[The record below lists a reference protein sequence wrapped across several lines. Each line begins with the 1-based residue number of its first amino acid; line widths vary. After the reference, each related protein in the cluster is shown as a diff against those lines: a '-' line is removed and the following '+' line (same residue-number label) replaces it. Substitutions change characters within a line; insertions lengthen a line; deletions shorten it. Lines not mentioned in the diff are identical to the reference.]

1 LLITGDVGTGKTTL
15 INALVDSFEP
25 KEVVYAIV
33 TDPELNRLD
42 FFNIIAHAFRIP
54 KKFHSKADF
63 LIYFSKFLHFQAKKD
78 RKTVLIIDESQ
89 RLSQALLEEIRLLSN
104 IERNGHKL
112 LNIFFLGQNEFL
124 YLLEKNENRALKQR
138 ITLRYHLEPLTREET
153 AAYIQHRLR
162 VAGSKTSPFTPAA
175 VESIY
180 AFSKGYPRL
189 INIICDHALL
199 SGYVEEAAAVD
210 TTIID
215 ECWKE
220 LAFTPAAP
228 PPMEQTSQEGISPT
242 GQDTTTK
249 GRQSAYPFFVVALLA
264 ALLTAS
270 AVLIYSVYSDPARSI
285 LQEVRQLQTSI
296 QRLEEKTTPPQPA
309 PSSEIATAPAA
320 EAASPVAQSQIEKK
334 TAAPDPPNHSLSGP
348 ENPLPPSAPMEA
360 ETDTAALQD
369 RLDRF
374 LAETGNPFSV
384 YFVYNSNALTE
395 SDYELLD
402 RFAGRVLPVSD
413 ARIVIAGHTDSSG
426 SSTYNQTLSE
436 FRADTVKSYLVG
448 KGIAASRI
456 ETLGRGESGADEG
469 LQSSEPA
476 KAKRRVEIR
485 VVMGEEGQ
493 RVRR

>member
-1 LLITGDVGTGKTTL
+1 M
-15 INALVDSFEP
+15 N
-25 KEVVYAIV
+25 
-33 TDPELNRLD
+33 EL
-42 FFNIIAHAFRIP
+42 RI
-54 KKFHSKADF
+54 
-63 LIYFSKFLHFQAKKD
+63 
-78 RKTVLIIDESQ
+78 E
-89 RLSQALLEEIRLLSN
+89 
-104 IERNGHKL
+104 
-112 LNIFFLGQNEFL
+112 
-124 YLLEKNENRALKQR
+124 
-138 ITLRYHLEPLTREET
+138 TR
-153 AAYIQHRLR
+153 
-162 VAGSKTSPFTPAA
+162 VM
-175 VESIY
+175 
-180 AFSKGYPRL
+180 
-189 INIICDHALL
+189 
-199 SGYVEEAAAVD
+199 
-210 TTIID
+210 
-215 ECWKE
+215 
-220 LAFTPAAP
+220 PAAP
-228 PPMEQTSQEGISPT
+228 
-242 GQDTTTK
+242 
-249 GRQSAYPFFVVALLA
+249 L
-264 ALLTAS
+264 
-270 AVLIYSVYSDPARSI
+270 
-285 LQEVRQLQTSI
+285 
-296 QRLEEKTTPPQPA
+296 
-309 PSSEIATAPAA
+309 
-320 EAASPVAQSQIEKK
+320 
-334 TAAPDPPNHSLSGP
+334 GP

-456 ETLGRGESGADEG
+456 DTLGRGESGADEG